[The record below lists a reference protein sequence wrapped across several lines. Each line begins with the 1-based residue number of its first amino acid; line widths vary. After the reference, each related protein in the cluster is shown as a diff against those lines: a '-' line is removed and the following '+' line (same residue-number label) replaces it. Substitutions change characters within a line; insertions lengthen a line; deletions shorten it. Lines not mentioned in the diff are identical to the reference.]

1 MTTIQKLRERVMNR
15 CRADPVYY
23 VENYVHIEDKDAD
36 ELIQPFRL
44 WDGQKQALKCFA
56 DERRVC
62 VLKARQLGFTWL
74 ALAEA

>member
-1 MTTIQKLRERVMNR
+1 MTAIQKLRERELNH

-23 VENYVHIEDKDAD
+23 VESYVHIEDKDAD
-36 ELIQPFRL
+36 ELIQPFRV
-44 WDGQKQALKCFA
+44 WDGQKQALKAFA